1 MRRRKKVLKSVSILM
16 ALFLFMISA
25 PVGSVFAALV
35 GTEAILENQ
44 NAAGARDQLRSFLD
58 REDVQSVLLDRG
70 IDPAEAKARVDSLS
84 DAEVMQIAEKI
95 DGLPAGGDFWGTF
108 FFIVIIIFFTLLVLE
123 IMGYTDFI

>member
-1 MRRRKKVLKSVSILM
+1 MRRRKKVQKSVSILM
-16 ALFLFMISA
+16 VLFLFVISTPA
-25 PVGSVFAALV
+25 GSVFAAMV
-35 GTEAILENQ
+35 GTEALLGNQ

-58 REDVQSVLLDRG
+58 REDVQSVLMDRG

-108 FFIVIIIFFTLLVLE
+108 FFIVIIIFITLLVLE

>member
-1 MRRRKKVLKSVSILM
+1 MRRRTKFQKSVSILM
-16 ALFLFMISA
+16 TLLLVMISTPA
-25 PVGSVFAALV
+25 GSVFAALV

-44 NAAGARDQLRSFLD
+44 DASGARDQVRSFFD
-58 REDVQSVLLDRG
+58 RQDVQSVLTARG

-108 FFIVIIIFFTLLVLE
+108 VFVVIIIFLTLLVLE